1 MPKKSGLFRKI
12 MHRLLFVAILGLI
25 VWANVNRFK
34 HNLYANYEK
43 VVDYGRVRETE
54 ESVHP
59 VMAAI
64 FYYDKGIEHKKAN
77 FIFRFSIAS

>member
-1 MPKKSGLFRKI
+1 MPKKTGIFRKI
-12 MHRLLFVAILGLI
+12 MYCLLFIAIFWLI

-43 VVDYGRVRETE
+43 IVDYGRVRETE

-64 FYYDKGIEHKKAN
+64 FYDDKGI
-77 FIFRFSIAS
+77 